1 MLDEEEI
8 YELVG
13 TYLLNQLAN
22 IIDKDS
28 NGFYRDDR
36 LGVLRKI
43 PSPETDS
50 RKESIIKFFKDCG
63 LGKAFQANLRI
74 VNFLDFQFILDR
86 GTYQSNKKPDV
97 NPAYIKENLNNL
109 VAVYS

>member
-63 LGKAFQANLRI
+63 LGKAF
-74 VNFLDFQFILDR
+74 
-86 GTYQSNKKPDV
+86 
-97 NPAYIKENLNNL
+97 
-109 VAVYS
+109 